1 MAEETKKEE
10 ILELVEFETK
20 YETTLDQ
27 LFPFKALVESME
39 YKNHKYVQ
47 GPDVFFTKGN
57 ETNIFARYR
66 KAEHDKS
73 GRAEFTVKEKLQ
85 KNSSVIRTETNW
97 RVDKT
102 PYPEIAKGADMMGFE
117 YNTRIWK
124 ACHIYDLDDATLV
137 FYTVK
142 DETNKLMHFMEIEVR
157 EDLKIT
163 EDQGWEIIRKY
174 EAVLAPLGVSAQ
186 KRKRKSLFE
195 MYRKVK
201 SNG

>member
-1 MAEETKKEE
+1 MVVEEPKKEE

-20 YETTLDQ
+20 YETEIDKLFAFKTLAES
-27 LFPFKALVESME
+27 LPFKNFV
-39 YKNHKYVQ
+39 YVQ
-47 GPDVFFTKGN
+47 GPDVFFTKGKQT
-57 ETNIFARYR
+57 EIFARYR

-97 RVDKT
+97 QVDKT
-102 PYPEIAKGADMMGFE
+102 PYAEIVKGAELMGFE

-124 ACHIYDLDDATLV
+124 ACHIYHLDDATLV

-142 DETNKLMHFMEIEVR
+142 DESDKLTHFMEIEVK
-157 EDLKIT
+157 EELKIT
-163 EDQGWEIIRKY
+163 EEQGWEIIKKY
-174 EAVLAPLGVSAQ
+174 EALLAPLGVIAQ

-201 SNG
+201 